1 MPTPP
6 LKLRNNMKHK
16 DEIDIYNEA
25 LRLSSRDFYLALLGM
40 CLAAG
45 VALLILATDDAHAE
59 DLNLEHD
66 FIDPNPFRCGD
77 HSFDIHD
84 PELLSNMCNQIAA
97 QDAVSGEKFAL
108 EERISQLEAEK
119 EISIRRLSNARR
131 TIRKFKR
138 DR

>member
-1 MPTPP
+1 
-6 LKLRNNMKHK
+6 MKN
-16 DEIDIYNEA
+16 EIDIYNEA
-25 LRLSSRDFYLALLGM
+25 LRQSSRDFYLALLGM

-45 VALLILATDDAHAE
+45 VALIVLALATDDAHAE

-66 FIDPNPFRCGD
+66 FIDPNPFRCGE

-84 PELLSNMCNQIAA
+84 PELFSNMCNRIAA

-119 EISIRRLSNARR
+119 EVSIKRLASARR
-131 TIRKFKR
+131 TIRKLKR
-138 DR
+138 NR